1 MKIAYLASN
10 RPDFISKITEYTGE
24 APLMIAANAEGIYD
38 EADLARIG
46 DADALMV
53 ANEPVTEQ
61 LLRACSKVKIV
72 QRFGVGYEKLDLEA
86 AAKLGIPCCNLAGV
100 NRDAVA
106 DHGMALIA
114 ALARN
119 IVPANELTKQVQWG
133 EARMIFSSSIELRG
147 KILGIFGLGN
157 TGYELARRARGFG
170 MDVAY
175 NDIREI
181 EAAVVEDVGARRMEK
196 DEMLA
201 VSDVVSI
208 NVNFN
213 STAAGMIDARA
224 ISLMKPGAYLVC
236 CARGGLIDEQALADA
251 LNSGRL
257 AGAGIDVF
265 GEEPFPSDNP
275 LLTAKN
281 VVMTPHMAG
290 ASVESSQRN
299 YDWAYDNV
307 RRVVEK
313 GEKPRFVL
321 NGV

>member
-38 EADLARIG
+38 EADLAKIG

-86 AAKLGIPCCNLAGV
+86 AAKLGIPCCNVAGV

-114 ALARN
+114 ALVRN

-147 KILGIFGLGN
+147 KTLGIFGLGD
-157 TGYELARRARGFG
+157 TGHELAKRARGFG
-170 MDVAY
+170 MEVAY

-181 EAAVVEDVGARRMEK
+181 EAAVVEGVGAKQMGK
-196 DEMLA
+196 DELLA

-213 STAAGMIDARA
+213 PTAAGMIDAHA

-236 CARGGLIDEQALADA
+236 CARGGIIDEQALADA

-265 GEEPFPSDNP
+265 AEEPFPSNNP

-281 VVMTPHMAG
+281 IVMTPHMAG
-290 ASVESSQRN
+290 VSVESSQRN

-321 NGV
+321 NEV

>member
-1 MKIAYLASN
+1 VKIAYLASN
-10 RPDFISKITEYTGE
+10 RPDFIAKITDYTGE

-86 AAKLGIPCCNLAGV
+86 AAKLGIPCCNVAGV

-114 ALARN
+114 ALVRN

-133 EARMIFSSSIELRG
+133 EARMIFASSIELRG
-147 KILGIFGLGN
+147 KTLGIFGLGN

-170 MDVAY
+170 MEVAY

-181 EAAVVEDVGARRMEK
+181 EAAVVEDVGARQMEK

-213 STAAGMIDARA
+213 PTAAGMIDAQA

-236 CARGGLIDEQALADA
+236 CARGGIIDEQALADA

-257 AGAGIDVF
+257 AGAGIDVYA
-265 GEEPFPSDNP
+265 EEPFPSDNP

-281 VVMTPHMAG
+281 MVMTPHMAG